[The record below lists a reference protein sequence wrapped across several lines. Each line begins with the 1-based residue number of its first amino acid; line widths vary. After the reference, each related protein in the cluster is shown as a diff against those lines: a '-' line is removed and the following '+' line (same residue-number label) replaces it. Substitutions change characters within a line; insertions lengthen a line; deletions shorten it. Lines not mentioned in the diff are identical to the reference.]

1 MQHLTAARPGSRTQF
16 DERRRYRERMGLSTA
31 GAAAAGAPS
40 WLILVLLVWAGV
52 APTVTAVLA
61 YRAAM
66 RTATVNREAARDQHE
81 RELRK
86 THLEHERETSRSNR
100 ELILQAIELTSS
112 ENEFT
117 RQQGRAL
124 LISLPLLP
132 NLSPDDAVL
141 VHQFTRQ
148 VIEPTLSEGRRV
160 VEDEDDA
167 VRFVIAS
174 TTNEE
179 RGGDDEDD
187 PSDT

>member
-1 MQHLTAARPGSRTQF
+1 
-16 DERRRYRERMGLSTA
+16 MGLSAAA

-52 APTVTAVLA
+52 APLVTAVLA
-61 YRAAM
+61 YRAAT
-66 RTATVNREAARDQHE
+66 RTASVTREAARDQHE
-81 RELRK
+81 RELRR

-117 RQQGRAL
+117 RRQGRAL

-160 VEDEDDA
+160 VEDEDDTL
-167 VRFVIAS
+167 RFVIATS
-174 TTNEE
+174 KEE
-179 RGGDDEDD
+179 GGDDEDD
-187 PSDT
+187 PGDT